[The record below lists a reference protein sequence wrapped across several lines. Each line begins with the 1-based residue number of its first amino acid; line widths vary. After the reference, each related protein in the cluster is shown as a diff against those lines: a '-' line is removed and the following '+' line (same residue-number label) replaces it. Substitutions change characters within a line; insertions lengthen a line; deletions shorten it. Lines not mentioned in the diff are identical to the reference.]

1 MLAWSFSARTVEEV
15 GSLLRALG
23 RHRYL
28 REAEHAI
35 HWSVDEALS
44 FLPAFAG
51 PAGVFRS
58 RRCNERDLDVAS
70 RDPSL
75 WRRAD
80 VEEVISALGVFW
92 TPGDV
97 ARRAQKQL
105 EQVLVEAEIELPC
118 HPPFRSDPEEPP
130 HPELI
135 WLEWELLP
143 IVELD
148 AERHAGALRAL
159 ELSGEE
165 VNVEAPVFQ
174 EAGCLAFPELSAGAP
189 HGVLPEDFIV
199 WSDNPY
205 SYADYLFRGV
215 AKAAKLVDPPIGIRD
230 ID

>member
-28 REAEHAI
+28 REAYPAI

-44 FLPAFAG
+44 FLPAFAA
-51 PAGVFRS
+51 PAEALRQ
-58 RRCNERDLDVAS
+58 RRKRERDLDVGS

-75 WRRAD
+75 WRAAD
-80 VEEVISALGVFW
+80 IEEVILALAVFW
-92 TPGDV
+92 TPGENAGR
-97 ARRAQKQL
+97 ARARLA
-105 EQVLVEAEIELPC
+105 EVLVEADLELGS
-118 HPPFRSDPEEPP
+118 HAPFCSDPEEPP

-159 ELSGEE
+159 ELAGEE
-165 VNVEAPVFQ
+165 VDVFAPVFQ
-174 EAGCLAFPELSAGAP
+174 EAVCLAFPELAHGAP
-189 HGVLPEDFIV
+189 HGVLPEDFFI
-199 WSDNPY
+199 WSDAPY
-205 SYADYLFRGV
+205 SYSDYVFRGATKV
-215 AKAAKLVDPPIGIRD
+215 AKLVDPPIGIRD